1 MYHNFNAICK
11 KLTKTLALTCFT
23 LLIYSSAQAQHHSYS
38 GLSYGGGSNGDG
50 SNWGISILGGYDVPT
65 GDLATTFKSAPT
77 FGVGVKHNLGD
88 FTFNANIGFVSYK
101 PKMDTIYFDPTDNTA
116 GYIKYDN
123 FSSIQIF
130 VGAAYN
136 IAIGDQAKFYLGL
149 DLGSYYSHFAY
160 FSTDGSGIDNNSSD
174 TYNESSYVAP
184 KLGINFLM
192 SDNLSLGIEGKYN
205 FTFTSSSGSGDAYDY
220 GYSTTTNKSYS
231 GNLVLTYNF

>member
-1 MYHNFNAICK
+1 MNHNFNAISK

-65 GDLATTFKSAPT
+65 GDLGTTFKAAPT
-77 FGVGVKHNLGD
+77 FGIGVKHNYGD
-88 FTFNANIGFVSYK
+88 FTFNVNIGFVSYK
-101 PKMDTIYFDPTDNTA
+101 PKLDTFYFDATDKTA

-123 FSSIQIF
+123 YSSLEF
-130 VGAAYN
+130 YVGAAYN
-136 IAIGDQAKFYLGL
+136 IAIGDQAKFYFGL
-149 DLGSYYSHFAY
+149 DLGSYYNY
-160 FSTDGSGIDNNSSD
+160 FSYDSNDGIGENAAN
-174 TYNESSYVAP
+174 TYNEASYVAP
-184 KLGINFLM
+184 KLGINFMLN
-192 SDNLSLGIEGKYN
+192 DNLSLGIEGKYN
-205 FTFTSSSGSGDAYDY
+205 FTFSSSSGSGNAYDY